1 MACHGERMRRG
12 VEAGAGEPVASSL
25 RAVLLADIAGYSR
38 LMGQDEPGTHRR
50 VTAILREIVAPAVRE
65 HRGRLIRLLGDS
77 VLADFASAAD
87 AVQCAIA
94 IQRGTDERNAA
105 LAKDQRIRFRIG
117 VNAGEAIVEE
127 NDIFGE
133 CVNIAARLEALAEP
147 GEIFVSGAV
156 YEQVRDRLGVRFD
169 RLGAQAVK
177 NIRHPVR
184 IYAVRFRGRGTRRWR
199 WLVRRRRVRIALAA
213 LGLAA
218 GIAAAVFVE
227 PWRGE
232 ESRGL
237 SQPPSVAVLPFAN
250 LSGPGQGYIC
260 DGLTEDI
267 LDALAKLPGLV
278 VIAHKS
284 SAVYGGKAAPV
295 GAVARALGARYI
307 LAGAVQRSGDALRIT
322 AQLVDSATGHP
333 LWSEKYDRKLS
344 DLFAVEDELTFKI
357 ATALQVTLTEG
368 EKARLAAGSTKDLEA
383 WEYYVEAEGAAA
395 DATKAGN
402 EKARG
407 LLEKAVKADP
417 HFAAAWSMLA
427 FTYFADA
434 DFGWVAD
441 IGRAAEQAR
450 GLALHAEDIAPDYPG
465 PHLLLARLDVRDP
478 EQRNAALAE
487 AQKAVRLAPGDA
499 AAHWTLGVVLY
510 ALKRYGEAAA
520 EVGTAERLQPRYDE
534 SYPGLL
540 ALILDGEGQI
550 KAAIAEAQRAVARA
564 PDHALAY
571 FYLARVLYD
580 AGRYEAAIAALVSTL
595 RYDPQSSPQYF
606 TLLAAAYDHL
616 GEPDRALG
624 VLGGAVERWPNDL
637 SVRLWLAISYGL
649 AGRIREARSAMSIVR
664 RISPQL
670 RLREAREDVTLG
682 RDPQFRKRAVAIERA
697 AGLD

>member
-133 CVNIAARLEALAEP
+133 CVNIDARIEALAEP

-184 IYAVRFRGRGTRRWR
+184 IYAVRFRGRGTRR
-199 WLVRRRRVRIALAA
+199 RRVRIALAA

-250 LSGPGQGYIC
+250 LSGPGQ
-260 DGLTEDI
+260 
-267 LDALAKLPGLV
+267 
-278 VIAHKS
+278 
-284 SAVYGGKAAPV
+284 
-295 GAVARALGARYI
+295 
-307 LAGAVQRSGDALRIT
+307 
-322 AQLVDSATGHP
+322 
-333 LWSEKYDRKLS
+333 
-344 DLFAVEDELTFKI
+344 
-357 ATALQVTLTEG
+357 
-368 EKARLAAGSTKDLEA
+368 
-383 WEYYVEAEGAAA
+383 
-395 DATKAGN
+395 
-402 EKARG
+402 
-407 LLEKAVKADP
+407 
-417 HFAAAWSMLA
+417 
-427 FTYFADA
+427 
-434 DFGWVAD
+434 
-441 IGRAAEQAR
+441 
-450 GLALHAEDIAPDYPG
+450 
-465 PHLLLARLDVRDP
+465 
-478 EQRNAALAE
+478 
-487 AQKAVRLAPGDA
+487 
-499 AAHWTLGVVLY
+499 
-510 ALKRYGEAAA
+510 
-520 EVGTAERLQPRYDE
+520 
-534 SYPGLL
+534 
-540 ALILDGEGQI
+540 
-550 KAAIAEAQRAVARA
+550 
-564 PDHALAY
+564 
-571 FYLARVLYD
+571 
-580 AGRYEAAIAALVSTL
+580 
-595 RYDPQSSPQYF
+595 
-606 TLLAAAYDHL
+606 
-616 GEPDRALG
+616 
-624 VLGGAVERWPNDL
+624 
-637 SVRLWLAISYGL
+637 
-649 AGRIREARSAMSIVR
+649 
-664 RISPQL
+664 
-670 RLREAREDVTLG
+670 
-682 RDPQFRKRAVAIERA
+682 
-697 AGLD
+697 